1 MSREHMR
8 RLLECL
14 ASVHRDG
21 GIDCDTAASHFTR
34 LCEQALN
41 GADIHSILPQAAAH
55 IAHCPDCREEY
66 EALLA
71 VLRAGQ
77 ANDSRTQT

>member
-1 MSREHMR
+1 MR

-14 ASVHRDG
+14 ATVHEEG
-21 GIDCDTAASHFTR
+21 GIDCGRAAAHFSR
-34 LCEQALN
+34 LCEEALT
-41 GADIHSILPQAAAH
+41 GDDIRRILPDTAAH

-77 ANDSRTQT
+77 

>member
-14 ASVHRDG
+14 ATVHRDG
-21 GIDCDTAASHFTR
+21 GIDCATAASHFTS
-34 LCEQALN
+34 LGEQALN
-41 GADIHSILPQAAAH
+41 GADIHDILPQAAAH

-77 ANDSRTQT
+77 DNADRLQA